1 MTTKTNTLA
10 EQIDEMRR
18 PAREE
23 HQKYDRETFRRA
35 DQLMEELGKLLN
47 GGSKSVA
54 VLGVINGLRREH
66 RYLQN
71 EAIISLLTA
80 LGRLPEVE
88 GTDARNEFGIDLC
101 RKVRK
106 TFDDSLFWNAPKVDA

>member
-1 MTTKTNTLA
+1 MTTKTNRLA

-18 PAREE
+18 PPREE

-35 DQLMEELGKLLN
+35 DMLMEELGKLLN
-47 GGSKSVA
+47 GGSKGA
-54 VLGVINGLRREH
+54 AILGVVNGLRREH

-88 GTDARNEFGIDLC
+88 GTDARNEFGIGHC
-101 RKVRK
+101 KTVRK
-106 TFDDSLFWNAPKVDA
+106 TFDDSLFWNVPKVEA